1 MRAWAVFKKELRLYF
16 SSPIAYAVLTIFALV
31 AGWFF
36 YNVFAYYTIVSMQ
49 AAMNPMMAR
58 DLSVAD
64 GVLRPLF
71 SNISVIMLLM
81 MPILTMRLFSEEKKS
96 GTIELL
102 LTYPVRDGEVLLG
115 KYLAALT
122 VFVAMLGL
130 TLAYP
135 LIVAWVTPQVEWGP
149 LATGYLGLL
158 LQGAAFIAIG
168 ILISSLTE
176 NQIVAAVA
184 TFGTLLIFWV
194 ISWAS
199 DSAGGNLGRVLSH
212 LSLTE
217 HFDSFAKGVIDTKD
231 LIYYLNLTIL
241 ALFLTLR
248 SLESKRWRG

>member
-1 MRAWAVFKKELRLYF
+1 VRAWAVFRKEMRLYF
-16 SSPIAYAVLTIFALV
+16 SSPIAYAVFFIFALV

-36 YNVFAYYTIVSMQ
+36 YNVFAFYALVSMQ
-49 AAMNPMMAR
+49 AAMNPTMGR
-58 DLSVAD
+58 DLSVAE

-71 SNISVIMLLM
+71 QNVSVILLLM
-81 MPILTMRLFSEEKKS
+81 MPIVTMRLFAEEKKS

-102 LTYPVRDGEVLLG
+102 LTYPVRDGEVLVG
-115 KYLAALT
+115 KYLAALG
-122 VFVAMLGL
+122 VFVGMLAL
-130 TLAYP
+130 TLVYP
-135 LIVAWVTPQVEWGP
+135 ALVAWATSLEWGP
-149 LATGYLGLL
+149 LVTGYLGLL
-158 LQGAAFIAIG
+158 LQGAAFIAMG

-199 DSAGGNLGRVLSH
+199 DAAGPVLGRVLSH

-217 HFDSFAKGVIDTKD
+217 HFESFAKGVIDTKD
-231 LIYYLNLTIL
+231 VIYYLNLTIL

>member
-1 MRAWAVFKKELRLYF
+1 MRALAVLKKELRLYF
-16 SSPIAYAVLTIFALV
+16 SSTIAYAIFAIFALV

-36 YNVFAYYTIVSMQ
+36 YSVFGWYALVSMQ

-58 DLSVAD
+58 DLSVTE

-71 SNISVIMLLM
+71 QNISVIMLLM
-81 MPILTMRLFSEEKKS
+81 MPILTMRLFAEEKRS

-102 LTYPVRDGEVLLG
+102 LTYPVRDGEVLVG
-115 KYLAALT
+115 KYVAALAI
-122 VFVAMLGL
+122 FAGMLSL

-135 LIVAWVTPQVEWGP
+135 VLIAWTTPLEWGP
-149 LATGYLGLL
+149 LVTGYLGLL
-158 LQGAAFIAIG
+158 LQGAAFIAVG

-199 DSAGGNLGRVLSH
+199 DSAGGALGKVLSH
-212 LSLTE
+212 LSITE

-231 LIYYLNLTIL
+231 VIYYLNLTIL
-241 ALFLTLR
+241 SLFLTLR

>member
-1 MRAWAVFKKELRLYF
+1 MRAWAVLKKEMRLYF
-16 SSPIAYAVLTIFALV
+16 SSPIAYVVLAIFALV
-31 AGWFF
+31 SGWFF
-36 YNVFAYYTIVSMQ
+36 YNVFAFYALVSMQ
-49 AAMNPMMAR
+49 SAMNPMMAR
-58 DLSVAD
+58 DLSVAE

-71 SNISVIMLLM
+71 QNISVIMLLM
-81 MPILTMRLFSEEKKS
+81 MPILTMRLFAEEKKS

-102 LTYPVRDGEVLLG
+102 LTYPVRDGEVLFG
-115 KYLAALT
+115 KYLAALAIFT
-122 VFVAMLGL
+122 GMLAL
-130 TLAYP
+130 TLCYP
-135 LIVAWVTPQVEWGP
+135 ILVAWTTRLEWGP

-194 ISWAS
+194 ISWAA
-199 DSAGGNLGRVLSH
+199 DSAGATFGRILSH

-217 HFDSFAKGVIDTKD
+217 HFESFAKGVIDTKD
-231 LIYYLNLTIL
+231 VIYYLNLIIL
-241 ALFLTLR
+241 SLFLTLR